1 MFGILS
7 RYILQ
12 SWYSGCA
19 SAFQADETSS
29 ILVLC
34 SIRKGKMRKIAIL
47 LCWNM
52 FVIGLAGPF
61 LISASS
67 NTAVV
72 AGIILVISSALLLGN
87 EIYKY
92 GKERYNTNEE

>member
-1 MFGILS
+1 MRKL
-7 RYILQ
+7 
-12 SWYSGCA
+12 
-19 SAFQADETSS
+19 S
-29 ILVLC
+29 IL
-34 SIRKGKMRKIAIL
+34 I
-47 LCWNM
+47 CWNM

-72 AGIILVISSALLLGN
+72 VGFILVISSALLLGN

-92 GKERYNTNEE
+92 VKERSTTNEE